1 MKRTRAMF
9 GIFCG
14 VLAAASAARAASETL
29 PWLEDPFGG
38 REKVAIYG
46 TRLMPD
52 ICPPMPENKTA
63 LTLSQVVNLSLCYN
77 PDTKTAFLSLMSSAD
92 SYAASYS
99 AYLPSISSGFS
110 RSRSRSFSK
119 GRDGNT
125 SISGD
130 SDGSISASMTLYDF
144 GQRELGIEAAEL
156 SLTAAGLG
164 YDTTLQ
170 SAIATAIRSYYSL
183 LTAQNAVEVATAS
196 NLFAKQSFEAAEL
209 RHQLGLV
216 PLADKLQATVAY
228 SQSQLSLQ
236 QAENTL
242 SITRGSLARLLG
254 MPVDAALGVAEIDDS
269 NLTNDPFGGNV
280 QLLIDRAKNE
290 RSDLKS
296 SRASLKAA
304 EIALKRTKRS
314 NLATITATAGMGYD
328 TVKVFGD
335 DATRSQSIGVSVS
348 IPIFTGFTQTYNTRI
363 AETGI
368 KSQMESLKASELG
381 IEQEVWSAWH
391 NYENAKKNWEISW
404 DQLASATQLRDVTL
418 GRYKEGLGTILDVLN
433 AQSSYRG
440 ALQSHLT
447 TRLSLLTSRLDLIR
461 AVGALNLDNI
471 EPEPTAVETPA
482 ATNIEPAE

>member
-1 MKRTRAMF
+1 MKRICFIPVWFAALLSAGLTP
-9 GIFCG
+9 
-14 VLAAASAARAASETL
+14 AAAQTL

-46 TRLMPD
+46 TRLKPE
-52 ICPPMPENKTA
+52 ICPPMPEDKTA
-63 LTLSQVVNLSLCYN
+63 LTLTQLVNLSLCYN
-77 PDTKTAFLSLMSSAD
+77 PDTKTAFLSLMNSAD
-92 SYAASYS
+92 TYASSYS
-99 AYLPSISSGFS
+99 AYLPTISSGWS
-110 RSRSRSFSK
+110 RSRSRNFS
-119 GRDGNT
+119 RAADGKN

-156 SLTAAGLG
+156 SLTAAGLS

-170 SAIATAIRSYYSL
+170 SAIAGAIRSYYSL

-236 QAENTL
+236 QAENNL
-242 SITRGSLARLLG
+242 AITRGSVARLLG

-269 NLTNDPFGGNV
+269 NLTSDPFGGNV
-280 QLLIDRAKNE
+280 QRLIDVAKNE
-290 RSDLKS
+290 RTDLKG

-314 NLATITATAGMGYD
+314 NLATISATAGMGYD
-328 TVKVFGD
+328 TVKVFSD
-335 DATRSQSIGVSVS
+335 DASRSQSIGISVS

-368 KSQMESLKASELG
+368 LSQQESLKATELG
-381 IEQEVWSAWH
+381 VEQEVWSAWH

-447 TRLSLLTSRLDLIR
+447 TRLALLTSRVDLIR
-461 AVGALNLDNI
+461 AVGALNLDTI
-471 EPEPTAVETPA
+471 EPTADSAAGAA
-482 ATNIEPAE
+482 ATQPAE